1 MPTWPRPSKKT
12 RSPGSRASRGTG
24 VPIEYWAA
32 ALCGSDTPSR
42 PYTYITS
49 PEQSKPDG
57 EAPPHTYGTPR
68 YCSAIAT
75 AWPPSVLD
83 GGTGMLPP
91 VPPPALLLPP
101 LAAAAAAVAA
111 ACSRACWLSALIC
124 DLRACSE
131 CRPASTCCLAASCAC

>member
-1 MPTWPRPSKKT
+1 MPTWPRPSKNT
-12 RSPGSRASRGTG
+12 RSPGSRALRGTD

-42 PYTYITS
+42 PYTYMTS

-83 GGTGMLPP
+83 GGAGRLVVVVIPWP
-91 VPPPALLLPP
+91 
-101 LAAAAAAVAA
+101 AAASAARWRAA
-111 ACSRACWLSALIC
+111 ACSSRILWMEALR
-124 DLRACSE
+124 L
-131 CRPASTCCLAASCAC
+131 LM